1 MESEPVLESEPARI
15 AVVTFPGSND
25 DGDARLALESLGAEA
40 VPLWH
45 TERELPPGVGGVI
58 LPGGFSYGDYL
69 RCGALARVAPVM
81 DAVRAFAADGGP
93 VLGICNGFQILCEAG
108 LLPGVLRPNRQLEF
122 VCADVVVT
130 VESTATPFTARCRV
144 GQELVI
150 PVKHGEGCWVA
161 DDELVGRVVGRD
173 QVVLRYAKDVNGSR
187 DRIAGVANEE
197 GNVLGL
203 MPHPEHAVDELLG
216 PTGGTPLLEG
226 LVARA
231 RERSAVV
238 RA

>member
-1 MESEPVLESEPARI
+1 MTGPGRI
-15 AVVTFPGSND
+15 AVVRFPGSND
-25 DGDARLALESLGAEA
+25 DEDARLALASLGADA
-40 VPLWH
+40 VPVWH
-45 TERELPPGVGGVI
+45 TEPELPRGVGGVV

-81 DAVRAFAADGGP
+81 DAVRAFADDGGP

-108 LLPGVLRPNRQLEF
+108 LLPGALRPNHQLEF

-130 VESTATPFTARCRV
+130 VESTATPFTAGCGPR
-144 GQELVI
+144 EALVI

-161 DDELVGRVVGRD
+161 DDDLLARVRERG
-173 QVVLRYAKDVNGSR
+173 QVVLRYVDDVNGSR

-203 MPHPEHAVDELLG
+203 MPHPEHAVDPLLG
-216 PTGGTPLLEG
+216 PTGGRPLLEG

-231 RERSAVV
+231 REQAAAVE
-238 RA
+238 A